1 VRFWASHE
9 YVNRLWRMH
18 CIIDIKKCHKSV
30 YMCIKHA
37 PIDSS
42 VWSEEKKHW
51 NRNDS
56 NWCLFMYLTKCK
68 IQIATFFWEKGESY
82 IDYSRNMLHSF
93 AIRHSTHRG
102 TCTCHIV
109 ECDVCFVNCA
119 SSWAILFCSQL
130 IYWNLT
136 SRML

>member
-68 IQIATFFWEKGESY
+68 IQIATFFLGKRRELYWLLKEHVTFF
-82 IDYSRNMLHSF
+82 RNKALHAPGDLHMPHCWMWCMFRQLRKLMSDF
-93 AIRHSTHRG
+93 ILLSTHLLES
-102 TCTCHIV
+102 HI
-109 ECDVCFVNCA
+109 
-119 SSWAILFCSQL
+119 
-130 IYWNLT
+130 
-136 SRML
+136 